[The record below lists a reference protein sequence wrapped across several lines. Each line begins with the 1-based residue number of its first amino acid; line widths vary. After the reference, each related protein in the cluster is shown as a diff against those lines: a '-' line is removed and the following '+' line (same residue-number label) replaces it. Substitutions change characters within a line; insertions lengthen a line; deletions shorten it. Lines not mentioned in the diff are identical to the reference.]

1 MFLTAHIYSDA
12 INFLQDL
19 NQQLTS
25 KVDSLNELVRTT
37 LEKVDA
43 AERKVNES
51 AKKSHTRKNLSTDQV
66 PLVPGL
72 NIDSDELK

>member
-1 MFLTAHIYSDA
+1 M
-12 INFLQDL
+12 QDL

-25 KVDSLNELVRTT
+25 KVESLNELVRTT

-51 AKKSHTRKNLSTDQV
+51 AKKSQV
-66 PLVPGL
+66 DMENNDLKEKEKKIKKL
-72 NIDSDELK
+72 NRVIAG